1 MSRSTWAAAVLTAG
15 LLAGSTGTASAAAP
29 TPTPGASSGSASA
42 EPDPAIPPIPA
53 VSPSSV
59 SDSGAVNQQ
68 DVDNLNGILSSVGG
82 AVTSVRSAM
91 TADSQ
96 TPKG

>member
-1 MSRSTWAAAVLTAG
+1 MSASVPHGRALGVLCLAAVLAASLSG
-15 LLAGSTGTASAAAP
+15 CRPRASA
-29 TPTPGASSGSASA
+29 
-42 EPDPAIPPIPA
+42 DPAIPPIPPIPA

-68 DVDNLNGILSSVGG
+68 GIDNLNGILSSVGG

>member
-1 MSRSTWAAAVLTAG
+1 MSASAPHGRSLGVLCLAAVLAASLSG
-15 LLAGSTGTASAAAP
+15 CRPRASAD
-29 TPTPGASSGSASA
+29 
-42 EPDPAIPPIPA
+42 PDPAIPPTPAITA

-59 SDSGAVNQQ
+59 SDSGAVGQQ
-68 DVDNLNGILSSVGG
+68 DIDNLNGILSSVGG